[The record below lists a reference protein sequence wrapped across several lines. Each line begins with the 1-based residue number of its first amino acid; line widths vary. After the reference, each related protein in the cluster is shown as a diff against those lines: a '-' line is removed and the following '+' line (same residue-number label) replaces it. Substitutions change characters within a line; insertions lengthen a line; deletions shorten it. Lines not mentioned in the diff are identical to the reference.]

1 MSVYKWSIEKVVVTD
16 GDVVTH
22 AHWRCES
29 KGFACA
35 GIRDL
40 VRNDNFT
47 PYSQLTE
54 QQVLNWCFE
63 PEVIT
68 IENIV
73 DRTTNTI
80 TKLLKE
86 EAEAQVAE
94 QINRVKNEPALP
106 WA

>member
-1 MSVYKWSIEKVVVTD
+1 MSVYKWSIEKVVVTN
-16 GDVVTH
+16 GDVITH

-29 KGFACA
+29 EGFACA
-35 GIRDL
+35 GVRNL

-63 PEVIT
+63 PETVT
-68 IENIV
+68 WTDIENNEHAVI
-73 DRTTNTI
+73 
-80 TKLLKE
+80 KLLKE